1 MKTSKIILL
10 GYMGS
15 GKTTVGKKLKE
26 KLNVPFWDLDDYI
39 EQKFNSTISSIFKLR
54 GEMYFREKER
64 QALEDLLENDKRMII
79 SLGGGTPCYYDN
91 MEYLISFEDVKT
103 FYLHAD
109 VETISKRLE
118 LEKDKRPLISHL
130 KNMDEINDFV
140 GKHLFERKEFYT
152 KADFMIYT
160 KKKSVKNIA
169 LELEKLLT

>member
-1 MKTSKIILL
+1 MKTSKIILI

-15 GKTTVGKKLKE
+15 GKTTVGKQLKE

-39 EQKFNSTISSIFKLR
+39 EQKFNSTISSIFELK

-64 QALEDLLENDKRMII
+64 QALEDLLETDKRMII

-91 MEYLISFEDVKT
+91 MEYLISFENVKT

-130 KNMDEINDFV
+130 KNMDDINDFV

-152 KADFMIYT
+152 KADFMICT

>member
-1 MKTSKIILL
+1 MKTRKIILL

-15 GKTTVGKKLKE
+15 GKTAVGKQLKE

-39 EQKFNSTISSIFKLR
+39 EQKFNSKISSIFKLR

-64 QALEDLLENDKRMII
+64 QALEDLLETDKRMII

-91 MEYLISFEDVKT
+91 MEYLISFENVKT
-103 FYLHAD
+103 FYLHSD

-140 GKHLFERKEFYT
+140 GKHLFERKEFYI
-152 KADFMIYT
+152 KADFMIHT
-160 KKKSVKNIA
+160 KKKSVKSIA